1 MRARR
6 AVYPVIQDLR
16 SQLNGCPMHE
26 PRTLPPARLTGSA
39 RNRTETSPGIRLLRS

>member
-26 PRTLPPARLTGSA
+26 PRMLPTLD
-39 RNRTETSPGIRLLRS
+39 